1 MNIDK
6 IINYVFWIRTSLL
19 TIILFCLF
27 QTDFFNQL
35 APNSPIHT
43 TSKFSI
49 LGSAFF
55 IIWLAAKFAS
65 KVVGNLWD
73 RITPI
78 KDKATIIE
86 SEITYFLSVL
96 LGLNL
101 MAPIF
106 FQTGLKDTPII
117 FTVLFLAALPVS
129 ICSYIFL
136 RSHSE
141 TIFAA
146 DKEIAAINDEDHEY
160 LDPHKFDASC
170 LNIIAYFSAS
180 VIFAVS
186 LLSTLVLI
194 MLLGSSF
201 HSTFFMYV
209 LPSSALLVTIFT
221 FFGYFMLPASMWI
234 KSLLKLQ
241 NQPTRLNLAVTWALC
256 IMGITTVSLISCS
269 NFNPQLSWE
278 ALLSQWNMVAA
289 YLIFA
294 FCAFISGLVLK
305 SFYKAKPIDSVFA

>member
-1 MNIDK
+1 LNIDK

-180 VIFAVS
+180 A
-186 LLSTLVLI
+186 
-194 MLLGSSF
+194 
-201 HSTFFMYV
+201 
-209 LPSSALLVTIFT
+209 SALLVTIFT